1 MRINIWYNYG
11 VIFRFELS
19 RWQLILGK
27 YLTGTFKEVI
37 VMKTLGHTAWIEAY
51 FRPQPDSSDARIA
64 RQRAC
69 HCVACDV
76 SRARNGKHRG

>member
-1 MRINIWYNYG
+1 
-11 VIFRFELS
+11 
-19 RWQLILGK
+19 
-27 YLTGTFKEVI
+27 
-37 VMKTLGHTAWIEAY
+37 MKTLGHTAWIEAY